1 MSNTNPDIFETAYNC
16 FYPGSC
22 GRALN
27 QSGERC
33 QNNAVSLGRFTG
45 FVWTGKPTRA
55 KRYTVEKIPRY
66 VDLASGGRDAE
77 IEFP

>member
-1 MSNTNPDIFETAYNC
+1 MNPDIFETAYNC

-22 GRALN
+22 GRGLKPIWRTVSQQCGFA
-27 QSGERC
+27 ERIHWFS
-33 QNNAVSLGRFTG
+33 VD
-45 FVWTGKPTRA
+45 GKPTRA

-66 VDLASGGRDAE
+66 VDVASGGRDAE